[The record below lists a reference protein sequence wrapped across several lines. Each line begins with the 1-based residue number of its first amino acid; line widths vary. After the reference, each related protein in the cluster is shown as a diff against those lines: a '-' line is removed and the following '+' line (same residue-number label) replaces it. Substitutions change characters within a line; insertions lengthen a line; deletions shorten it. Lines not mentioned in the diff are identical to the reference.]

1 MIIID
6 IQNPEEIAEHHAG
19 KFKIMVAR
27 TLGINLKKRIEKDMA
42 QKLQQ
47 EMADNGLKV
56 DVRVED

>member
-6 IQNPEEIAEHHAG
+6 ILNPEEIAENHAG
-19 KFKIMVAR
+19 KFKIMVAK

-42 QKLQQ
+42 QQLQQ
-47 EMADNGLKV
+47 EMLANGLQV